1 MVIISILACCLSN
14 NCSPPRFKLGQHL
27 FASKYQLVPALDRTG
42 AVASASFKSYL
53 TKTLKKKLN
62 SVMQYSDGGR
72 ESPAPHHTV
81 HSTIFNLR
89 TRKFQLL
96 SKETQRSSQQQLPA
110 TDQWQS
116 RYSSHTQN
124 RKWLQESVTDGT
136 LVTGGENYLFFLLL
150 IIKKRWARQLMSV
163 QNKG

>member
-53 TKTLKKKLN
+53 TKTLKKKNLTPLC
-62 SVMQYSDGGR
+62 STVMGGGNHPHPT
-72 ESPAPHHTV
+72 SPPAPHHKV

-89 TRKFQLL
+89 TCPENFSCFQRKPNDH
-96 SKETQRSSQQQLPA
+96 RSSNFLPPTNDRA
-110 TDQWQS
+110 DTVLTLKTGSDSRSQSQMELWSQEEKIVCFFITD
-116 RYSSHTQN
+116 N
-124 RKWLQESVTDGT
+124 
-136 LVTGGENYLFFLLL
+136 
-150 IIKKRWARQLMSV
+150 
-163 QNKG
+163 